1 MRGNRGGIDKAELA
15 DRTAGE
21 AREGLAGKLG
31 LVDGIRQMRPNEEG
45 TTKGRCVGCSTKRTI
60 GRVKIHKLEIKP
72 KALICL
78 KKIMLIA
85 VYSKILDLN
94 LCI

>member
-15 DRTAGE
+15 EGTAGE

-31 LVDGIRQMRPNEEG
+31 LAEGNRQMRPVEEG

-60 GRVKIHKLEIKP
+60 GRVKIHKLEINP
-72 KALICL
+72 KVLMCL
-78 KKIMLIA
+78 KNNA
-85 VYSKILDLN
+85 YCCV
-94 LCI
+94 